1 MKNRLGG
8 CWEARV
14 RLDAMPERP
23 HVVAVNVGR
32 AAPLAVGGRVVAS
45 GIVKHAATGP
55 VAVGPLG
62 VEGDEQADRVNHGG
76 PYKAVYAYAS
86 EDAAFWAAELARP
99 IEPATFG
106 ENLTLAGVDVT
117 GARIGERWRIGSVQL
132 LVSGPRVP
140 CSKLGARLGDRL
152 FPRRFVAAGRPGA
165 YLSVPTPGTL
175 QAGDEVLVVDRPDHG
190 VSVGLVYEVALR
202 APWRLPELD
211 PARPYMNPELLAWLY
226 RAA

>member
-1 MKNRLGG
+1 MSG
-8 CWEARV
+8 RV
-14 RLDAMPERP
+14 
-23 HVVAVNVGR
+23 VSVNVGR
-32 AAPLAVGGRVVAS
+32 PAPLSTGRRVVESSIRKAP
-45 GIVKHAATGP
+45 VEGP
-55 VAVGPLG
+55 VAVRG
-62 VEGDEQADRVNHGG
+62 VNLAGDEQADKTVHGG
-76 PYKAVYAYAS
+76 RDQAVYAYAS
-86 EDAAFWAAELARP
+86 EDAAFWAAELGRP

-165 YLSVPTPGTL
+165 YLSVPTPGIL

-202 APWRLPELD
+202 APWRLPELE

>member
-8 CWEARV
+8 CWEGRV

-45 GIVKHAATGP
+45 GI
-55 VAVGPLG
+55 
-62 VEGDEQADRVNHGG
+62 DEQADRVNHGG

-86 EDAAFWAAELARP
+86 EDAAFWAAELGRP

-175 QAGDEVLVVDRPDHG
+175 QAGNEVLVVDRPDHG

-202 APWRLPELD
+202 APWRLPELE

>member
-1 MKNRLGG
+1 MA
-8 CWEARV
+8 EH
-14 RLDAMPERP
+14 P

-32 AAPLAVGGRVVAS
+32 AAPLAVGDRVVAS

-62 VEGDEQADRVNHGG
+62 VAGDEQADRVNHGG

-86 EDAAFWAAELARP
+86 EDAAFWEAELGRP
-99 IEPATFG
+99 IEPAAFG

-117 GARIGERWRIGSVQL
+117 GARIGERWRIGSVRARGLRAARAVLEARRADGRPALPQAVRRRRAPRRL
-132 LVSGPRVP
+132 PLGPDARHP
-140 CSKLGARLGDRL
+140 AGRRRGARRGTGPTTASASAWSSRS
-152 FPRRFVAAGRPGA
+152 RCATAGAWP
-165 YLSVPTPGTL
+165 SST
-175 QAGDEVLVVDRPDHG
+175 
-190 VSVGLVYEVALR
+190 
-202 APWRLPELD
+202 